1 MVQCLWPRSAP
12 GTAGVPFPRRGGD
25 EPASRCPSLPRFRHQ
40 DPLQGMLAG
49 KETPQTHSFVQGML
63 KISIYIISSWL
74 RRCVRGG
81 EVVLRGIPRRAAPAG
96 DTASCVLERGNPKS
110 QPCSPGFA
118 PFCGLRCSCWSR
130 QSSRTRADV
139 PHFCVYMHIYIYT
152 HPYIYIYASLLS
164 ICS

>member
-1 MVQCLWPRSAP
+1 MVQCSWPRSAP

-25 EPASRCPSLPRFRHQ
+25 EPASRRPSLPRFRHQ
-40 DPLQGMLAG
+40 DPLQGLLAG

-81 EVVLRGIPRRAAPAG
+81 EVILRGIPRRAAPAG
-96 DTASCVLERGNPKS
+96 DTASRVLERGNPKS

-130 QSSRTRADV
+130 QSRRVS
-139 PHFCVYMHIYIYT
+139 FLCVYAYIYIYT
-152 HPYIYIYASLLS
+152 PLYIYIYAYLLC